1 MDISD
6 ILYVE
11 IGKKKA
17 YARKPVSDYAVY
29 IKPMLIHKEIKKVTN
44 LTAIISN
51 TIKFLKPGIENAML
65 ENLTNQLVEFSLKM
79 SEIAERVSVNNPY
92 TISSLE
98 AKFPNIPL
106 SALLKKEFEK
116 VNITLYDTETVNVYD
131 TYCWELSKF
140 LDTANPNT
148 LYNYGGFL
156 TLFPYLGYVNISNV
170 SERKSRNWSE
180 CITLLDES
188 ARDVLDNLYITNE
201 PNHTAIK
208 TEVED
213 IARKVIEAFNET
225 LQKNSW
231 IDSKTRQ
238 AFEKQLKEAPMGI
251 GYPEALLDM
260 SALEALY
267 KYVPYFPSNTSF
279 TEALYYFRE
288 NLYKMNLRKFRHPEE
303 SNWR

>member
-65 ENLTNQLVEFSLKM
+65 ENLTNQLVEFSLK
-79 SEIAERVSVNNPY
+79 
-92 TISSLE
+92 
-98 AKFPNIPL
+98 IPL